1 MKKQELYVIT
11 EKQYSNTNWYIRIMN
26 GLYQEAAKKS
36 FKIVF
41 CSDSDLQ
48 SFEPGT
54 ILILIGSSKPFMN
67 KYIQLCTKFS
77 LRPIITG
84 SGFYQTNMPVSYITI
99 NRYSAMIDIVQ
110 ALISIG
116 AKSIALLGVN
126 SSFQT
131 DMQRYEGWMSA
142 VRFHKAGNPDTD
154 VYFSDNGL
162 PDCMEAFWKNV
173 HKYDA
178 VACTN
183 DWYASYVC
191 SHARE
196 YGISIPEDLMV
207 TGFGN
212 TLLGQY
218 TNPPLTTVSLNLSSV
233 GTQVLPLHRLLSQN
247 PDLQAC
253 TETLKSDIIF
263 RESTKKTASNTTLL
277 DSPALFADDFFSD
290 FIPADKQHLN
300 QLYALENTIG
310 KMDETDY
317 KMIHGLLEGTSYHAL
332 AENLFLS
339 DTAFKYR
346 LQKLFSSTGCNNR
359 AELVQLFHDYIPR
372 F

>member
-1 MKKQELYVIT
+1 MKKQELFVIA
-11 EKQYSNTNWYIRIMN
+11 EKQYANTNWYIRIMN

-36 FKIVF
+36 FKIIF
-41 CSDSDLQ
+41 CSDSDLDTLE
-48 SFEPGT
+48 SGT
-54 ILILIGSSKPFMN
+54 ILVLIGSSQPFMR
-67 KYIQLCTKFS
+67 KYIHLCTKFS
-77 LRPIITG
+77 LRPIVTG
-84 SGFYQTNMPVSYITI
+84 SGFHQTNMPVSYITI
-99 NRYSAMIDIVQ
+99 NRYAAMIDMVQ
-110 ALISIG
+110 ALIAIG
-116 AKSIALLGVN
+116 AKSIAFLGAN

-131 DMQRYEGWMSA
+131 DMQRYEGWINA
-142 VRFHKAGNPDTD
+142 VRFHHVGNPDED
-154 VYFSDNGL
+154 AYFSDNGL
-162 PDCMEAFWKNV
+162 HACMDAFWSNV
-173 HKYDA
+173 YKYDA
-178 VACTN
+178 VVCTN

-191 SHARE
+191 SLARE
-196 YGISIPEDLMV
+196 HGILVPDHLMV

-233 GTQVLPLHRLLSQN
+233 GTQVLTLHRLLSQN

-263 RESTKKTASNTTLL
+263 RESTKKTAHHSTLF
-277 DSPALFADDFFSD
+277 DNNVLFTDEFFSD
-290 FIPADKQHLN
+290 FTPADKQDLN
-300 QLYALENTIG
+300 RLYALENTIG

-317 KMIHGLLEGTSYHAL
+317 KIIHGLLDGVSYQLL

-346 LQKLFSSTGCNNR
+346 LQKLFASTGCKSR
-359 AELVQLFHDYIPR
+359 VEFVQLFRDYIPR